1 MVKRNSSS
9 ARFDRQIACIV
20 HTFMQFVAN
29 PETLPQVIA
38 QNETIK
44 SNHDSSKLITRE
56 SSAIT
61 IYSTI
66 PNRWNNQQS
75 QE

>member
-1 MVKRNSSS
+1 M
-9 ARFDRQIACIV
+9 V

-29 PETLPQVIA
+29 PETLHHHVA

-44 SNHDSSKLITRE
+44 SNHDSSKLITQE
-56 SSAIT
+56 SNAIT
-61 IYSTI
+61 TYSTI

>member
-1 MVKRNSSS
+1 M
-9 ARFDRQIACIV
+9 V
-20 HTFMQFVAN
+20 HTFMQFVAHH
-29 PETLPQVIA
+29 ETLHQVIA

-61 IYSTI
+61 DYSTI
-66 PNRWNNQQS
+66 PNRWNNQQP

>member
-1 MVKRNSSS
+1 M
-9 ARFDRQIACIV
+9 
-20 HTFMQFVAN
+20 HH
-29 PETLPQVIA
+29 PIA

-56 SSAIT
+56 SGAIT

-66 PNRWNNQQS
+66 PNQWNNQQS